1 MFVVAT
7 AGHVDHGKSTLI
19 RALTGE
25 EPDRWA
31 EERRRGLTIDL
42 GFASTTLPNGRTVA
56 FVDVPGHRRFVPNM
70 LAGVG
75 PVPAVLFVVAA
86 DDGWMPQSQEHLD
99 ALTAL
104 GVRHGVLVI
113 TRSDLLD
120 PEPAAEEAR
129 AALAGTSLAHIPTVA
144 VSAVTGSGMDELRSG
159 LERLGNELPPA
170 DVDADVRL
178 WVDRSFTI
186 GGAGTVVT
194 GTLGAGTV
202 RTGDTLRVGANGP
215 RVVVRGLQSLGRDH
229 AEVPAPARVA
239 VNLRGV
245 ANSDIARGDALL
257 TPDRWY
263 ETATVD
269 VQLTAPGT
277 LREHVV
283 VHCGSAAIGARVRP
297 LTDAFARLSLEQPL
311 PLRIGDRM
319 ILRDPDA
326 GLIPSGAVVLDPAP
340 PELRRRGDA
349 RRRAEVLAAAAP
361 DVGSELRRR
370 GFARA
375 RDLRAWGVTGVPDTA
390 GPGDWLLDPDT
401 ARSAAERLGKLV
413 DEHARTHPLAPGLP
427 GEAARRAL
435 ALPDRSCWPRCSNM
449 RTPSRWTTAGS
460 CDATPR
466 PGSGARRAGGRP
478 IAAAV
483 GGRALRRSQRGR
495 ARRTG
500 ARAPRTRGLCPGG
513 TGHSAR
519 RGRLARGR
527 GGGRRRRGAPGATG
541 TLHAQRSRTRLGT
554 SRRVIM
560 PLLEVLAREGRTR
573 RTGEDGHVVA

>member
-1 MFVVAT
+1 
-7 AGHVDHGKSTLI
+7 
-19 RALTGE
+19 
-25 EPDRWA
+25 
-31 EERRRGLTIDL
+31 
-42 GFASTTLPNGRTVA
+42 
-56 FVDVPGHRRFVPNM
+56 M

-319 ILRDPDA
+319 ILRTRTP
-326 GLIPSGAVVLDPAP
+326 GSSRRVRWYSIPHRPNF
-340 PELRRRGDA
+340 
-349 RRRAEVLAAAAP
+349 AAAAMP
-361 DVGSELRRR
+361 VGAPRSWPRRPPTSARSCADAVSR
-370 GFARA
+370 GPAICGR
-375 RDLRAWGVTGVPDTA
+375 GVTGVPDTA

-427 GEAARRAL
+427 ARRRVERSRC
-435 ALPDRSCWPRCSNM
+435 PTRSCWPRCSNM

-466 PGSGARRAGGRP
+466 PASGARRAGGRP

-541 TLHAQRSRTRLGT
+541 TLHAQRSPDSSGN
-554 SRRVIM
+554 
-560 PLLEVLAREGRTR
+560 LAPGDHAAARGPRPRGADR